1 MKKVIGKILIVIF
14 IVLLSFGLIIAGTG
28 HNMYKEAIDKTPLDE
43 KVAQIKEKDNY
54 TTLDEMPDIY
64 KKAVVAVEDH
74 RFYTHGGIDIIAI
87 GRAIWN
93 DIKAMSFVEGG
104 STITQQLAKNIY
116 FTQEKEL
123 TRKVAEV
130 FMAFKIEDKYNK
142 NEILELYLNTS
153 YFGDGYETVKEASRG
168 YFGKEPLELT
178 DYEAVM
184 LAGIPNAPSVYAP
197 TVNLDLAKQRTK
209 QVIDAMVKYDVI
221 TQDEANRI
229 LKEGENY
236 FPSNQSSNMERLVA

>member
-1 MKKVIGKILIVIF
+1 MKKVICKILIVIF

-28 HNMYKEAIDKTPLDE
+28 YNMYKEAIDKTPLDE

>member
-1 MKKVIGKILIVIF
+1 MKKVIEKVLIIIF
-14 IVLLSFGLIIAGTG
+14 IILLSLVFIIIGSG
-28 HNMYKEAIDKTPLDE
+28 YNMYKEAIEEVPLDK
-43 KVAQIKEKDNY
+43 KVEQIKEKDNY

-74 RFYTHGGIDIIAI
+74 RFYEHGGIDVIAI
-87 GRAIWN
+87 GRAMWN
-93 DIKAMSFVEGG
+93 DLKAMSFVEGG

-130 FMAFKIEDKYNK
+130 FMAYKIEDNLEKD
-142 NEILELYLNTS
+142 EILELYLNTT

-168 YFGKEPLELT
+168 YFEKEPMELT

-197 TVNLDLAKQRTK
+197 TVNMDLSKQRAN
-209 QVIDAMVKYDVI
+209 QVIEAMTKYKIID
-221 TQDEANRI
+221 
-229 LKEGENY
+229 KEGANKLFKDGKEYSLKFN
-236 FPSNQSSNMERLVA
+236 